1 MTNILQIY
9 VSQTSSIHKSYLH
22 GELTIT
28 LFLVENRNNKNENN
42 SPQSYRRRMHLGRNI
57 TYNRV
62 SQSLFYQV
70 LNAVSDGGFK
80 RKCSAKHMYTGFEK
94 HMWTSAFLDM
104 NAYIH
109 TEGGNFKTFLKEK
122 SVIALNSCY
131 LFTYKMEL
139 SMMSW

>member
-1 MTNILQIY
+1 
-9 VSQTSSIHKSYLH
+9 
-22 GELTIT
+22 
-28 LFLVENRNNKNENN
+28 
-42 SPQSYRRRMHLGRNI
+42 MHLGRNI

-70 LNAVSDGGFK
+70 LNAVSDGEFK
-80 RKCSAKHMYTGFEK
+80 RKCSEKHMYTGFEK
-94 HMWTSAFLDM
+94 HMRTSAFLDM

-139 SMMSW
+139 SMMS